1 MPKIFAPSAVI
12 ISSAVSYAIFYAFDP
27 NAGAGFHPN

>member
-1 MPKIFAPSAVI
+1 MPEIFAPSAVI
-12 ISSAVSYAIFYAFDP
+12 ISNAVSYMIFYVFDP